1 MGDVGQEFRLGAVGF
16 LGAVDREL
24 RIVADPARM
33 ASRGITYGELVARL
47 REENGNF
54 SGGKLP
60 EGKNDVRVRAVGRFK
75 EPRQIE
81 NLVLRETEGG
91 PVLLRDVA
99 TVEIGFKEPTD
110 WVRSRGFPMPY
121 FNFQLET
128 GANLLETMSGIDV
141 ELEELN
147 APGGLLEMEARRLG
161 ANGTFEL
168 VKAYDA
174 TTYVRQALSLV
185 RWNIVVGGALATLVL
200 LLFLRS
206 FRTVGIIAL
215 AIPISIVVAI
225 VVLVTLGRTV
235 NIVSLAGMAF
245 AVGMVVDNA
254 IVGIENIFRHLEMGK
269 RVKQAAVDGTEE
281 VAGAVLASTLTTVVV
296 FVPILLIEDSAGQL
310 FRDIALAI
318 VAAVG
323 ISLVVS
329 IAVIPSAAATLL
341 RDERV
346 GAARASAAGAK
357 GSRPG
362 LFARLLDLPAH
373 VARLYRWLAKTRL
386 RQLGAKG
393 SAVVREAVVERL
405 VTAAPRDDVKRA
417 VREDMRSKLSN
428 RRTFAMLAQGRHFQG
443 EDPRGLL
450 LHAVWDPSEAARAEA
465 SRAIAEIGSAEV
477 GAPLVRAL
485 SSETPELRLRAAEA
499 LGHTRDDVFV
509 PALVDRL
516 YTLASL
522 PQGGGGGFRPP
533 HANIFVG
540 TQTAYVQD
548 FDVEVA
554 QFAAIADPVINTL
567 LEGAVLD
574 VGVIGVSRVTVRQE
588 RRVIIRSLRDITGAD
603 IGSGSKDWAKWWE
616 SDAASRYRVPP
627 PAERDDATSGG

>member
-1 MGDVGQEFRLGAVGF
+1 MIQLATFSLLPSLLAVTAPTELSAEPIGTLPAPVTSHALAAQEAQAEPKERARRRVI
-16 LGAVDREL
+16 VL
-24 RIVADPARM
+24 RNGGVLRGPARPTGSSGWEVRGKGGWREVPGAAV
-33 ASRGITYGELVARL
+33 ASAEL
-47 REENGNF
+47 E
-54 SGGKLP
+54 
-60 EGKNDVRVRAVGRFK
+60 
-75 EPRQIE
+75 
-81 NLVLRETEGG
+81 
-91 PVLLRDVA
+91 RDVLKQLDERRDDGSLEPA
-99 TVEIGFKEPTD
+99 DLVEWAFSAGLLKEAFKLGDEMLAEHPRDTD
-110 WVRSRGFPMPY
+110 LRSVCARAGRYVAGFP
-121 FNFQLET
+121 ER
-128 GANLLETMSGIDV
+128 GAPD
-141 ELEELN
+141 ELD
-147 APGGLLEMEARRLG
+147 RR
-161 ANGTFEL
+161 
-168 VKAYDA
+168 
-174 TTYVRQALSLV
+174 
-185 RWNIVVGGALATLVL
+185 
-200 LLFLRS
+200 
-206 FRTVGIIAL
+206 
-215 AIPISIVVAI
+215 
-225 VVLVTLGRTV
+225 
-235 NIVSLAGMAF
+235 
-245 AVGMVVDNA
+245 
-254 IVGIENIFRHLEMGK
+254 
-269 RVKQAAVDGTEE
+269 
-281 VAGAVLASTLTTVVV
+281 
-296 FVPILLIEDSAGQL
+296 
-310 FRDIALAI
+310 
-318 VAAVG
+318 
-323 ISLVVS
+323 
-329 IAVIPSAAATLL
+329 
-341 RDERV
+341 
-346 GAARASAAGAK
+346 
-357 GSRPG
+357 
-362 LFARLLDLPAH
+362 
-373 VARLYRWLAKTRL
+373 

-477 GAPLVRAL
+477 GAPRVRAR

-509 PALVDRL
+509 PALADRR
-516 YTLASL
+516 YSRASL
-522 PQGGGGGFRPP
+522 PQGGGGGVRPP

-627 PAERDDATSGG
+627 PAERDAATSGG